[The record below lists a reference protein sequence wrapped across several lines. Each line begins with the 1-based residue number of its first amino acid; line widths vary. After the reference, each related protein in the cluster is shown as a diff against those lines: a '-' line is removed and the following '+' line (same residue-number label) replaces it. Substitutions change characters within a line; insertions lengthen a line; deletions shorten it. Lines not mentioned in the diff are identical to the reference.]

1 MRCKDCP
8 SARSKKRRNS
18 NPEKESDILM
28 STCQPAGRPVRYG
41 DVSRKFLR
49 RTFQNNV
56 QLKDIQMSKIL
67 AALISG
73 LFAAATFAQA
83 PAAPAAAPA
92 AAAAPAKAEAKAE
105 KKDEKKAEKKA
116 EKKDDKKAEAKK

>member
-1 MRCKDCP
+1 MNAVQSLPDCP
-8 SARSKKRRNS
+8 LERRRNS
-18 NPEKESDILM
+18 NPEKESEIL
-28 STCQPAGRPVRYG
+28 TQACQPGRRSARYG

-49 RTFQNNV
+49 RTFQSNV
-56 QLKDIQMSKIL
+56 QLKDFQMSKIL

-73 LFAAATFAQA
+73 LFAATTFAQA

-92 AAAAPAKAEAKAE
+92 KPEAKAE
-105 KKDEKKAEKKA
+105 KKEEKKAEKKA